1 MGLLIMSSLASQA
14 IHAELTSL
22 TEADNADKLE
32 AFLLFINTSIEEEGD
47 LLTPLDIDELITEEP
62 VSINH
67 LSDAEPQEEILP

>member
-14 IHAELTSL
+14 IHAEFTSL

-47 LLTPLDIDELITEEP
+47 LLTPLDIDELITEDP
-62 VSINH
+62 VSMNH

>member
-22 TEADNADKLE
+22 KEADNADKLE

-47 LLTPLDIDELITEEP
+47 LLTPLDIDELITEDP
-62 VSINH
+62 VSMNH